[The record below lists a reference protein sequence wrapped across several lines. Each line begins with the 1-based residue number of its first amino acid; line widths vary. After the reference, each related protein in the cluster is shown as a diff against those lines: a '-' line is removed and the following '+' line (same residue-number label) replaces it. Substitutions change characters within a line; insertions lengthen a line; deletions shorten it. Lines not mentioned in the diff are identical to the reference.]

1 MKKRQR
7 LKAQLVTAL
16 EIPRA
21 LACRETI
28 VTFTGRNQAVIENY
42 RSILRYTRE
51 EIVVL
56 TFRGRI
62 TISGKRLEIPWYT
75 SDEMM
80 LTGVI
85 SGMNLEQ

>member
-7 LKAQLVTAL
+7 LKEQLVTAL
-16 EIPRA
+16 EIPRD

-62 TISGKRLEIPWYT
+62 IISGKRLEIPWYT